1 VCWPAAISC
10 QPPACGS
17 VGPAGNRRS
26 NQARTAGWNESST
39 CSPYL
44 RLPTFRPMS
53 AALAAVQPIAGGD
66 HFASALPAAVAVLI
80 YRLTTST

>member
-1 VCWPAAISC
+1 MQTRNAASVLPDPVGAAISVCRPAAISP

-39 CSPYL
+39 RSPYP

-53 AALAAVQPIAGGD
+53 AVPAL
-66 HFASALPAAVAVLI
+66 
-80 YRLTTST
+80 RLRS